1 MGSAG
6 IELPRPV
13 NRQTVEK
20 AHAMAVRGPQDHE
33 YSFMQAGM
41 RAARARD
48 PKLLLALEKGA
59 EVLDAVSD
67 EQMGQTRR
75 ESSATRSQKAQ
86 HTEASLWREAVM
98 LWLSWNRTQERLSAK
113 MLRVESSPEK
123 LAALREEM
131 ESLRSQAID
140 LSEKLMKAV

>member
-59 EVLDAVSD
+59 EVLDAMSD

-75 ESSATRSQKAQ
+75 ESSATRAQKAQ
-86 HTEASLWREAVM
+86 HTEASLWREAYR
-98 LWLSWNRTQERLSAK
+98 LCDEGRPIQQLGWIYAAASWLAGLHIGISHY
-113 MLRVESSPEK
+113 
-123 LAALREEM
+123 
-131 ESLRSQAID
+131 
-140 LSEKLMKAV
+140 